1 MPFQQVSLD
10 QSIYKKPK
18 PQVEQKSP
26 VSQALRPQGG
36 KQYKGPIVNPSQGWT
51 GLPGFS
57 DEAKGIYEQ
66 NSFVDKQK
74 AEWAAQDKATK
85 QQREQQ
91 SSQLQNIGMQT
102 VQQQQQK
109 KQQVQQQQAQQQ
121 QQIESNPEP
130 AAKEMYELMKTLPDE
145 AKTQL
150 LNQIFT
156 PTSTGGSISSGGKEV
171 KMGAK
176 YNPIA
181 GVFLEK
187 GWAMFDPKG
196 NVNLSEPE
204 PIAEKGTYTQNANGD
219 VLNTATG
226 EVVLNKGDIP
236 EGINPTQILDVIKE
250 ARAYTTG
257 LVDPSM
263 IEGLTPEGRSTF
275 FDRAD
280 KKFKEHVSWILQN
293 TYSMTLEQATKIAN
307 GMPKEDTI
315 GAPTGGG
322 TTTDPTIV
330 GDLTKLFKENP
341 NEVSN
346 RKAYEDKYGA
356 ENVATALGE
365 TKITKAT
372 PKKEPYKPALP
383 LEDLKT
389 EDIIGELKR
398 GLSNAKDIPSPKWAE
413 LSKSIDDW
421 LKKIVNKKIFVK

>member
-1 MPFQQVSLD
+1 MPFQQISLD
-10 QSIYKKPK
+10 QSIYKKP
-18 PQVEQKSP
+18 QKSP
-26 VSQALRPQGG
+26 VSQALRPQPQPQQQRGG
-36 KQYKGPIVNPSQGWT
+36 VTSS
-51 GLPGFS
+51 S
-57 DEAKGIYEQ
+57 DINAP
-66 NSFVDKQK
+66 NSSVERMK
-74 AEWAAQDKATK
+74 AEWAASDKAK
-85 QQREQQ
+85 KAERDMQMQK
-91 SSQLQNIGMQT
+91 LQEIGMQT
-102 VQQQQQK
+102 IGQAQQQQQQQQQK
-109 KQQVQQQQAQQQ
+109 QQQMQQQQTQQQ

-145 AKTQL
+145 AKQQL
-150 LNQIFT
+150 LEQIFT

-181 GVFLEK
+181 NVFLEK

-226 EVVLNKGDIP
+226 EVILNKGDIP
-236 EGINPTQILDVIKE
+236 EGITPTQILDVIKE

-280 KKFKEHVSWILQN
+280 KKFKEHVSWILHN

-307 GMPKEDTI
+307 NMPKEDTI

-322 TTTDPTIV
+322 KGDTTMAYNIYDSIK
-330 GDLTKLFKENP
+330 GK
-341 NEVSN
+341 EVSQEEKN
-346 RKAYEDKYGA
+346 YYITTYGQETWDIVERKLKEDRVEKKTVKPFVPPPQT
-356 ENVATALGE
+356 EPTA
-365 TKITKAT
+365 K
-372 PKKEPYKPALP
+372 KKEEPKVKDYLIKMK
-383 LEDLKT
+383 ER
-389 EDIIGELKR
+389 R
-398 GLSNAKDIPSPKWAE
+398 GLE
-413 LSKSIDDW
+413 
-421 LKKIVNKKIFVK
+421 

>member
-10 QSIYKKPK
+10 QSIYKKP
-18 PQVEQKSP
+18 QKSP
-26 VSQALRPQGG
+26 VSQALRPQPQQQRGG
-36 KQYKGPIVNPSQGWT
+36 FTAAGGNEP
-51 GLPGFS
+51 
-57 DEAKGIYEQ
+57 
-66 NSFVDKQK
+66 NSFVEKQK
-74 AEWAAQDKATK
+74 AEWAAEDKAK
-85 QQREQQ
+85 KAERDQQL
-91 SSQLQNIGMQT
+91 SQLQNIGMQT
-102 VQQQQQK
+102 VQQQQQQ
-109 KQQVQQQQAQQQ
+109 KQQVQQQQAETA

-156 PTSTGGSISSGGKEV
+156 PTSTGGFIEAGGV
-171 KMGAK
+171 KKDMPDK

-196 NVNLSEPE
+196 NVNLSEPIRE
-204 PIAEKGTYTQNANGD
+204 FEKGTYDYNAEDN
-219 VLNTATG
+219 VILNTATG
-226 EVVLNKGDIP
+226 ETIINGNDIP
-236 EGINPTQILDVIKE
+236 KGINPTQILDVIKE

-307 GMPKEDTI
+307 NIPKEDTI

-322 TTTDPTIV
+322 TTTDSTIV
-330 GDLTKLFKENP
+330 SDLKKLFKENP
-341 NEVSN
+341 SEVAN

-356 ENVATALGE
+356 ENVAAALGGTTVAPITP
-365 TKITKAT
+365 TKQT
-372 PKKEPYKPALP
+372 PKAQTTTEPTVYSKGVLGKAGAAL
-383 LEDLKT
+383 
-389 EDIIGELKR
+389 
-398 GLSNAKDIPSPKWAE
+398 N
-413 LSKSIDDW
+413 
-421 LKKIVNKKIFVK
+421 KIFQPK

>member
-1 MPFQQVSLD
+1 MPFQQISLD
-10 QSIYKKPK
+10 QSIYKKP
-18 PQVEQKSP
+18 QKSP
-26 VSQALRPQGG
+26 VSQALRPQPQPQQQRGG
-36 KQYKGPIVNPSQGWT
+36 VTSS
-51 GLPGFS
+51 S
-57 DEAKGIYEQ
+57 DINAP
-66 NSFVDKQK
+66 NSSVERMK
-74 AEWAAQDKATK
+74 AEWAASDKAK
-85 QQREQQ
+85 KAERDMQMQK
-91 SSQLQNIGMQT
+91 LQEIGMQT
-102 VQQQQQK
+102 IGQAQQQQQQQQQK
-109 KQQVQQQQAQQQ
+109 QQQMQQQQTQQQ

-145 AKTQL
+145 AKQQL
-150 LNQIFT
+150 LEQIFT

-181 GVFLEK
+181 NVFLEK

-226 EVVLNKGDIP
+226 EVILNKGDIP
-236 EGINPTQILDVIKE
+236 EGITPTQILDVIKE

-280 KKFKEHVSWILQN
+280 KKFKEHVSWILHN

-307 GMPKEDTI
+307 NIPKEDTI

-322 TTTDPTIV
+322 TTTDSTIV
-330 GDLTKLFKENP
+330 SDLKKLFKENP
-341 NEVSN
+341 SEVAN

-356 ENVATALGE
+356 ENVAAALGGTTVAPITP
-365 TKITKAT
+365 TKQT
-372 PKKEPYKPALP
+372 PKAQTTTEPTVYSKGVLGKAGAAL
-383 LEDLKT
+383 
-389 EDIIGELKR
+389 
-398 GLSNAKDIPSPKWAE
+398 N
-413 LSKSIDDW
+413 
-421 LKKIVNKKIFVK
+421 KIFQPK